1 MSDEPE
7 DGSGRPGAPVT
18 DDDAKLGARLNSLSE
33 RLAARRVES
42 VDKDRVGQNL
52 DRRAYGLALRAATD
66 IVAAVL
72 VGGAIGWFVDWWL
85 GTSPWGL
92 IVLLLLGFAAGVLN
106 AMRDAGMVRESP
118 VRTNASGK
126 DNED

>member
-1 MSDEPE
+1 MHDEPE
-7 DGSGRPGAPVT
+7 DDGGRPETAAT

-42 VDKDRVGQNL
+42 VDKDRAGENP
-52 DRRAYGLALRAATD
+52 DRRAYGMALRLATD

-92 IVLLLLGFAAGVLN
+92 IVLLLLGFAAGMMN
-106 AMRDAGMVRESP
+106 ALRGAGMIKESP
-118 VRTNASGK
+118 TRLGDVGK
-126 DNED
+126 NDEN